1 MKKFLTLMLI
11 FFVSLTSVAL
21 AKKPIKIARLPIV
34 IQNIRLDYETSST
47 LEVKIAR
54 AVNIPLNKTLQIAE
68 YLPPK
73 ESSKKFNKIWQA
85 MRAEDRTA
93 KISDAVII
101 LADDLKADLVICPIL
116 REYSQ
121 SVNHSGLNFESI
133 LSSYVSA
140 EMIVYD
146 RSTDTLIDKRASRS
160 FKDNYNKFGT
170 ASYLAGECFDK
181 LIRDTG
187 LRQIIRSKRG

>member
-21 AKKPIKIARLPIV
+21 AQKPIKIARLPIV

-85 MRAEDRTA
+85 MRAEDRKAT
-93 KISDAVII
+93 ISDAVII

-121 SVNHSGLNFESI
+121 SVNHSGLNFESL